1 MAILTGRYGTV
12 KWDATGLPS
21 PAAPL
26 TVISVNGWKLSLKT
40 DYEDVT
46 CFGDTNN
53 VYVPGMR
60 DIAGSLAGFW
70 NSASTVIVAATSSA
84 VPGYIELAP
93 NSNEASFKFGGLAY
107 MDADLDCTVKGAPKL
122 ASSFRAAGPWITP

>member
-1 MAILTGRYGTV
+1 MILTGRYGTV

-46 CFGDTNN
+46 CYGDTNK
-53 VYVPGMR
+53 VWIQGMR

-70 NSASTVIVAATSSA
+70 NSASTLIVAATASA
-84 VPGYIELAP
+84 VPGYLELAP
-93 NSNEASFKFGGLAY
+93 NSTEATFKFGGLAY

-122 ASSFRAAGPWITP
+122 AASFKAAGPWVTP

>member
-26 TVISVNGWKLSLKT
+26 TVISMNGWKLSLKT

-46 CFGDTNN
+46 CFGDLNK
-53 VYVPGMR
+53 VYIQGLR
-60 DIAGSLAGFW
+60 DISGTLAGFW
-70 NSASTVIVAATSSA
+70 NSAGYPLITATGSS
-84 VPGYIELAP
+84 VPGYLELAP

-122 ASSFRAAGPWITP
+122 SGTYKAAGPWTTP